1 MLYLIDGHNL
11 VPKIPGLSLS
21 DLDDEMKLVQLLQDY
36 ARIRRKQ
43 VEVFFDN
50 SPPGQPLKRK
60 IGAIIVKFSRPGSNA
75 DEEIRLRLSSLGNA
89 ARNCVVVSSDQRVKA
104 YGREARARVISSDT
118 FSQQLQS
125 AFETSSPDEVSG
137 EGEKLTASEIEE
149 WLRIFGDNK
158 DKNAPKSG

>member
-11 VPKIPGLSLS
+11 VPEIPGLSLS
-21 DLDDEMKLVQLLQDY
+21 DIDDEMKLVQLLQDY

-50 SPPGQPLKRK
+50 PPPGQPLKRK
-60 IGAIIVKFSRPGSNA
+60 IGTIIVKFSRPGSIA
-75 DEEIRLRLSSLGNA
+75 DEEIRLRLAGLGKA
-89 ARNCVVVSSDQRVKA
+89 ARNCVVVSSDQRVMA
-104 YGREARARVISSDT
+104 YGREARAKVISSDK
-118 FSQQLQS
+118 FSQELQS
-125 AFETSSPDEVSG
+125 ALIGSTTSKVSG
-137 EGEKLTASEIEE
+137 EGEKLADSEIEE